1 MGVTEDLADGLAR
14 DTIAAMDKLKDE
26 NLITQ
31 VAKQLAATSTTAEE
45 AYMTSIRVR
54 LAERRAR
61 LYLKKR
67 VADFAAGKSQDTQD

>member
-1 MGVTEDLADGLAR
+1 MGVTEDLADALAR

-31 VAKQLAATSTTAEE
+31 VAKQLAATSTMAEE

-54 LAERRAR
+54 
-61 LYLKKR
+61 
-67 VADFAAGKSQDTQD
+67 

>member
-1 MGVTEDLADGLAR
+1 MGVTEDLADALAR

-31 VAKQLAATSTTAEE
+31 VAKQLAATSTTTEE

-61 LYLKKR
+61 LYLKIR

>member
-1 MGVTEDLADGLAR
+1 MGVTEDLADALAR

-26 NLITQ
+26 TLIIE

-45 AYMTSIRVR
+45 AYLTSIRIR

-61 LYLKKR
+61 NYLKQR
-67 VADFAAGKSQDTQD
+67 VSDFAAGKTQAGGD